1 MSTRLHD
8 GYLFSGDLG
17 QFYRAVVDSGVVSKM
32 HSEVAD
38 LKAWAVAEFLAREI
52 VKSHSEDTYEHHGA
66 TLSHVL
72 VEKAQDAFYTSVGL
86 GQKSTFDFENV
97 VYFRPNPN
105 DESTVLV
112 YLAFDN
118 QNLSLLWVSSLG
130 LKEYAYQNSTD
141 RPESIS
147 ESQWSERELAWRDLM
162 EHRDFTRAGF
172 FCIRPQLAPV
182 GVLDL
187 VLHGRNAEIWKGACD
202 KAIRIRAEEI
212 SYGEYLSGTST
223 GSPVAHSVS
232 TLIHFLECER
242 ANQSPRVGEAAE
254 RLTRQALFPKVS
266 DLLDFKLSNQTTMLP
281 AGRA

>member
-38 LKAWAVAEFLAREI
+38 LKAWAVAEFLAEEI

-66 TLSHVL
+66 TLSDVL

-187 VLHGRNAEIWKGACD
+187 VLHGRHAEIWKGAGK
-202 KAIRIRAEEI
+202 KAIQNRAEEI
-212 SYGEYLSGTST
+212 AYSEHLSGEST
-223 GSPVAHSVS
+223 GAPVSHSVN
-232 TLIHFLECER
+232 TMLDFLQSQR
-242 ANQSPRVGEAAE
+242 ASQSSRVGELVKKLE
-254 RLTRQALFPKVS
+254 LSVVFPKVVE
-266 DLLDFKLSNQTTMLP
+266 LLDFKLRREPTMTP
-281 AGRA
+281 AR

>member
-17 QFYRAVVDSGVVSKM
+17 QFYRAVVGSGVVSKM

-38 LKAWAVAEFLAREI
+38 LKGWAVAEFLAREI

-72 VEKAQDAFYTSVGL
+72 VQKAQDAFYTSVGL
-86 GQKSTFDFENV
+86 GQKSTFDFENI

-141 RPESIS
+141 RPKSIS

-162 EHRDFTRAGF
+162 EHRDFSRAGF

-187 VLHGRNAEIWKGACD
+187 VLHGRHAEIWKGACD

-212 SYGEYLSGTST
+212 AYSDYLSGTST

-232 TLIHFLECER
+232 TLIHFLEYER
-242 ANQSPRVGEAAE
+242 ANQSPRVGELVKMLE
-254 RLTRQALFPKVS
+254 LSVVFPQAVE
-266 DLLDFKLSNQTTMLP
+266 LLDFKLRREPTMTP
-281 AGRA
+281 AR

>member
-17 QFYRAVVDSGVVSKM
+17 QFYRAVVDSGVVSKI

-130 LKEYAYQNSTD
+130 LKEYAYQNSID
-141 RPESIS
+141 RPKSIS

-162 EHRDFTRAGF
+162 EHRDFTKAGF

-187 VLHGRNAEIWKGACD
+187 LLHERHQEIWQGACK
-202 KAIRIRAEEI
+202 KAIQIRAEEI
-212 SYGEYLSGTST
+212 AYSEYLSGKST

-232 TLIHFLECER
+232 TLLHFLEYER
-242 ANQSPRVGEAAE
+242 ANQSPRVGEVVE
-254 RLTRQALFPKVS
+254 QLTRQVLFPKVS
-266 DLLDFKLSNQTTMLP
+266 DLLDFKLSTQTTTLP
-281 AGRA
+281 AGIA